1 MATATRVPGTK
12 KREKRREKQAPPK
25 GREAYV
31 QDTRLSVAGVVA
43 RVCAAGLIIGLIGGV
58 ATHNSPSALFDM
70 AKHEGGFL
78 TELKKPPLGF
88 FIGPVLILILLPVAK
103 GKDPAT
109 LRKRG
114 YLARIVAASVLWLGG
129 LVALIAQVSSLDPR
143 FTIEAGTYVGGTLIT
158 MGLLS
163 TLAMWPTGLKTV
175 EVDKKGNVVG
185 AGSAPVSTPKKP
197 PSNGKSMAATHP
209 TRSEAP
215 RANRPPAIVRWILI
229 PLGAAIVLFLGYAVI
244 HDFVLNDNGL
254 SPAAK
259 EASSSW
265 NRLDDSMTNAVNG
278 TDRVITRPWN
288 CMAKSDPYGGPSLAA
303 CAPSAERAA
312 TQIRRSSGRVETVY
326 RSSPAWLRKLYG
338 PGYAA
343 AQRVLSTHA
352 TQLDAMAQ
360 YGHVHGASSSAGSA
374 EFDRI
379 KSTQAIAIQADT
391 AYKKTV
397 AQVRRDWYRYAKQ
410 RWDMTFH

>member
-1 MATATRVPGTK
+1 MATATRARGAK
-12 KREKRREKQAPPK
+12 EREERREKKAPHE
-25 GREAYV
+25 GREAYI
-31 QDTRLSVAGVVA
+31 QNTRLSVAGVVA
-43 RVCAAGLIIGLIGGV
+43 RVCAAGLVMGLIGGL

-70 AKHEGGFL
+70 AKHEGGFV

-88 FIGPVLILILLPVAK
+88 FIGPALILILLPVAK
-103 GKDPAT
+103 GKAPAT

-129 LVALIAQVSSLDPR
+129 LVALIAQVASLDPR

-163 TLAMWPTGLKTV
+163 TLAMWPTGLEAV

-185 AGSAPVSTPKKP
+185 AGPAPVSTPKEP
-197 PSNGKSMAATHP
+197 PSNGKPMAAAHP
-209 TRSEAP
+209 DRSKAP

-229 PLGAAIVLFLGYAVI
+229 PLGTAVVLFLGYAVI

-265 NRLDDSMTNAVNG
+265 NRLDDSMTNAFNA
-278 TDRVITRPWN
+278 TDRIVTGPWN
-288 CMAKSDPYGGPSLAA
+288 CMAKADPYGGPSLAA
-303 CAPSAERAA
+303 CAPGAERAA
-312 TQIRRSSGRVETVY
+312 RQIRRSSRRVGAVY
-326 RSSPAWLRKLYG
+326 ASSPAWLRKIYR

-360 YGHVHGASSSAGSA
+360 YGHVHGTSSSAGSA

-379 KSTQAIAIQADT
+379 KSTQATAIQADA
-391 AYKKTV
+391 AYKKAI
-397 AQVRRDWYRYAKQ
+397 AQVRTDWYRYAKQ
-410 RWDMTFH
+410 RWGMTFH